1 MSLTSRNAALTLLG
15 TVVLAQPALAQ
26 SITCEQL
33 KQLQELGKNRFADIN
48 GGPDDPVDPIYTV
61 STMVL
66 GGAKQCTLDGLDSSD
81 PTFYCIWGGYSDQAS
96 AEAARVGLKNQ
107 VMACLPK
114 GFKQR
119 DRQLDSG
126 TSSSYF
132 TKFSFGFLQP
142 EITVK
147 RRYSVTRRSHTV
159 EFAFQMRLPEE

>member
-1 MSLTSRNAALTLLG
+1 MSPTIRNAGLMLLG
-15 TVVLAQPALAQ
+15 TVALAQPALAQ
-26 SITCEQL
+26 SISCEQL
-33 KQLQELGKNRFADIN
+33 KQLQELGKNYFADIN
-48 GGPDDPVDPIYTV
+48 GGPDDPVDPIYTL

-66 GGAKQCTLDGLDSSD
+66 EGAEQCTLDYIETGS
-81 PTFYCIWGGYSDQAS
+81 PTFSCTWDGYGDQAS

-119 DRQLDSG
+119 DRQLDTG

-132 TKFSFGFLQP
+132 TKFTFGFLQP

-159 EFAFQMRLPEE
+159 EFAFQMRLPAD

>member
-1 MSLTSRNAALTLLG
+1 MLLG
-15 TVVLAQPALAQ
+15 TMALAQPALAQ
-26 SITCEQL
+26 AVTCDQL

-48 GGPDDPVDPIYTV
+48 GGPDDPIDPIYTL

-66 GGAKQCTLDGLDSSD
+66 DGAKLCHLDYLDTSA
-81 PTFYCIWGGYSDQAS
+81 PTFACIWGGYGDQAS

-132 TKFSFGFLQP
+132 TKFTFGFLQP

-159 EFAFQMRLPEE
+159 EFTFQMSLPED